1 MPTRILSNTAIIAL
15 ALLIGACIN
24 LEDIRRAET
33 VRKVTF
39 TGSFEDVALC
49 VQPRVR
55 GKLHRDPFRQEISV
69 YNSVKGL
76 TNRGISHF
84 AMIITQTDQYGGTV
98 EWRKLPEGPMQE
110 AMIARFWYPVEDCVK
125 EISRQADPEQS
136 ATL

>member
-1 MPTRILSNTAIIAL
+1 MPRRILRNTATIAL
-15 ALLIGACIN
+15 ALLIGACIS
-24 LEDIRRAET
+24 LEDIRRGEP
-33 VRKVTF
+33 VRKATF
-39 TGSFEDVALC
+39 KGSFEDVARC

-55 GKLHRDPFRQEISV
+55 GKLHRDPFREQISV